1 MRQWQS
7 IPHFSDYE
15 VSDDGF
21 IRSIERVKVFKNGRK
36 MRFESK
42 NKQLRRHP
50 SNGFLMTDLIN
61 DKGIR
66 KTVYPH
72 KIVATVFLKNDKPRK
87 KKVVIHIDNDLENN
101 HVSNLKWCSFSE
113 SIKIGFASGKRDN
126 SALWEIRRLKY
137 GPNGGNSSIGRPDP
151 LNLEQKKKIL
161 ILRKENSLKQL
172 ADMFNCSV
180 SHIHKT
186 LKRLQEQKITGTL

>member
-15 VSDDGF
+15 VSNDGF
-21 IRSIERVKVFKNGRK
+21 IRSIERTKVFKNGRK
-36 MRFESK
+36 MRFDSK

-61 DKGIR
+61 NKGIR

-72 KIVATVFLKNDKPRK
+72 KIVATVFLRNDKPRK
-87 KKVVIHIDNDLENN
+87 KKVVIHIDHDLENN

-126 SALWEIRRLKY
+126 STLWEKRRLKY

-172 ADMFNCSV
+172 ADMFDCSV

-186 LKRLQEQKITGTL
+186 LKRLQEQQITGTI

>member
-15 VSDDGF
+15 VSDDGL
-21 IRSIERVKVFKNGRK
+21 IRSIERIKVFKNGRK

-126 SALWEIRRLKY
+126 STLWEKRRLKY

>member
-7 IPHFSDYE
+7 IPDFSDYE
-15 VSDDGF
+15 VSNDGF
-21 IRSIERVKVFKNGRK
+21 IRSIERTKVFKNGRK
-36 MRFESK
+36 MRFDSK

-61 DKGIR
+61 NKGIR

-72 KIVATVFLKNDKPRK
+72 KIVATVFLRNDKPRK
-87 KKVVIHIDNDLENN
+87 KKVVIHIDHDLENN
-101 HVSNLKWCSFSE
+101 HVSNLKWCSFSD

-126 SALWEIRRLKY
+126 STLWEKRRLKY

-172 ADMFNCSV
+172 ADMFDCSV

-186 LKRLQEQKITGTL
+186 LKRLQEQQITGTI

>member
-7 IPHFSDYE
+7 IPDFSDYE
-15 VSDDGF
+15 VSNDGF
-21 IRSIERVKVFKNGRK
+21 IRSIERTKVFKNGRK
-36 MRFESK
+36 MRFDSK

-61 DKGIR
+61 NKGIR

-72 KIVATVFLKNDKPRK
+72 KIVATVFLRNDKPRK
-87 KKVVIHIDNDLENN
+87 KKVVIHIDHDLENN

-126 SALWEIRRLKY
+126 SELWEKRRLKY

-186 LKRLQEQKITGTL
+186 LKRLQEHKITGTI

>member
-7 IPHFSDYE
+7 IPDFSDYE

-21 IRSIERVKVFKNGRK
+21 IRSIERTKVFKNGRK
-36 MRFESK
+36 MRFDSK

-61 DKGIR
+61 NKGIR

-72 KIVATVFLKNDKPRK
+72 KIVATVFLRNDKPRK
-87 KKVVIHIDNDLENN
+87 KKVVIHIDHNLENN

-126 SALWEIRRLKY
+126 STLWEKRRLKY

-172 ADMFNCSV
+172 ADMFDCSV

-186 LKRLQEQKITGTL
+186 LKRLQEQQITGTI

>member
-7 IPHFSDYE
+7 IPDFSDYE
-15 VSDDGF
+15 VSNDGL
-21 IRSIERVKVFKNGRK
+21 IRSIERTKVFKNGRK
-36 MRFESK
+36 MRFDSK

-72 KIVATVFLKNDKPRK
+72 KIVATVFLRNDKPRK
-87 KKVVIHIDNDLENN
+87 KKVVIHIDHDLENN

-126 SALWEIRRLKY
+126 SALWDKRRLKY

-172 ADMFNCSV
+172 ADMFDCSV

-186 LKRLQEQKITGTL
+186 LKRLQEQKITGTI

>member
-7 IPHFSDYE
+7 IPDFSDYE

-21 IRSIERVKVFKNGRK
+21 IRSIERIKVFKNGRK

-61 DKGIR
+61 NKGIR

-87 KKVVIHIDNDLENN
+87 KKVVIHIDHDLENN

-126 SALWEIRRLKY
+126 SSLWEKRRLKY
-137 GPNGGNSSIGRPDP
+137 GPTGGNSSIGRPDP

-172 ADMFNCSV
+172 ADMFDCSV

-186 LKRLQEQKITGTL
+186 LKRLQEQKITGTI

>member
-7 IPHFSDYE
+7 IPDFSDYE
-15 VSDDGF
+15 VSNDGF
-21 IRSIERVKVFKNGRK
+21 IRSIERTKVFKNGRK
-36 MRFESK
+36 MRFDSK

-61 DKGIR
+61 NKGIR

-72 KIVATVFLKNDKPRK
+72 KIVATVFLRNDKPRK
-87 KKVVIHIDNDLENN
+87 KKVVIHIDHDLENN

-126 SALWEIRRLKY
+126 STLWEKRRLKY

-172 ADMFNCSV
+172 LNKKQLYFPEDST
-180 SHIHKT
+180 SIEERIKT
-186 LKRLQEQKITGTL
+186 CIARLP

>member
-7 IPHFSDYE
+7 IHHFSDYE
-15 VSDDGF
+15 VYDDGF
-21 IRSIERVKVFKNGRK
+21 IRSIERIKVFKNGRK

-126 SALWEIRRLKY
+126 SALWEKRRLKY

-186 LKRLQEQKITGTL
+186 LKRLQEQNITGTI

>member
-7 IPHFSDYE
+7 IPDFSDYE

-21 IRSIERVKVFKNGRK
+21 IRSIERTKVFKNGRK

-61 DKGIR
+61 NKGIR

-87 KKVVIHIDNDLENN
+87 KKVVIHIDHDLENN
-101 HVSNLKWCSFSE
+101 HVSNLKWCSYSE

-126 SALWEIRRLKY
+126 SSLWEKRRLKY
-137 GPNGGNSSIGRPDP
+137 GPTGGNSSIGRPDP

-186 LKRLQEQKITGTL
+186 LKRLQEHKITGTI

>member
-7 IPHFSDYE
+7 IPDFSDYE
-15 VSDDGF
+15 VSNDGF
-21 IRSIERVKVFKNGRK
+21 IRSIERTKVFKNGRK
-36 MRFESK
+36 MRFDSK

-61 DKGIR
+61 NKGIR

-72 KIVATVFLKNDKPRK
+72 KIVATVFLRNDKPRK
-87 KKVVIHIDNDLENN
+87 KKVVIHIDHDLENN

-126 SALWEIRRLKY
+126 STLWEKRRLKY

-172 ADMFNCSV
+172 ADMFDCSV

-186 LKRLQEQKITGTL
+186 LKRLQEQQITGTI

>member
-21 IRSIERVKVFKNGRK
+21 IRSIERIKVFKNGRK

-126 SALWEIRRLKY
+126 STLWEKRRLKY

-186 LKRLQEQKITGTL
+186 LKRLQEQNITGTI

>member
-15 VSDDGF
+15 VSDDGL
-21 IRSIERVKVFKNGRK
+21 IRSIERIKVFKNGRK

-126 SALWEIRRLKY
+126 STLWEKRRLKY

-186 LKRLQEQKITGTL
+186 LKRLQEQNITETI

>member
-1 MRQWQS
+1 MQRWKS
-7 IPHFSDYE
+7 IPGFSDYE
-15 VSDDGF
+15 VSDFGL
-21 IRSIERVKVFKNGRK
+21 IRSIERMKLFKNGRRMK
-36 MRFESK
+36 FESK
-42 NKQLRRHP
+42 NKQLRKHP

-61 DKGIR
+61 DKGAR

-72 KIVATVFLKNDKPRK
+72 KIVATVYLNNDKPRK
-87 KKVVIHIDNDLENN
+87 KKVVIHLDHNLENN
-101 HVSNLKWCSFSE
+101 HISNLKWCTFSE

-126 SALWEIRRLKY
+126 SSLWDKRRSKY

-151 LNLEQKKKIL
+151 LNLDQKIKIL
-161 ILRKENSLKQL
+161 SLRKDNSLKQL

-186 LKRLQEQKITGTL
+186 IKRLQEQNVKGTL

>member
-15 VSDDGF
+15 VSDDGL
-21 IRSIERVKVFKNGRK
+21 IRSIERIKVFKNGRK

-126 SALWEIRRLKY
+126 SALWEKRRLKY

-172 ADMFNCSV
+172 ADMFNCSI

-186 LKRLQEQKITGTL
+186 LKRMQEQNITGTL

>member
-7 IPHFSDYE
+7 IPDFSDYE

-21 IRSIERVKVFKNGRK
+21 IRSIERIKVFKNGRK

-61 DKGIR
+61 NKGIR

-87 KKVVIHIDNDLENN
+87 KKVVIHIDHDLENN
-101 HVSNLKWCSFSE
+101 HVSNLKWCSYSE

-126 SALWEIRRLKY
+126 SSLWEKRRLKY
-137 GPNGGNSSIGRPDP
+137 GPTGGNSSIGRPDP

-172 ADMFNCSV
+172 ADMFDCSV

-186 LKRLQEQKITGTL
+186 LKRLQEQKITGTI

>member
-7 IPHFSDYE
+7 IPDFSDYE

-21 IRSIERVKVFKNGRK
+21 IRSIERTKVFKNGRK
-36 MRFESK
+36 MRFDSK

-61 DKGIR
+61 NKGIR

-87 KKVVIHIDNDLENN
+87 KKVVIHIDHDLENN
-101 HVSNLKWCSFSE
+101 HVSNLKWCSYSE

-126 SALWEIRRLKY
+126 SSLWEKRRLKY
-137 GPNGGNSSIGRPDP
+137 GPTGGNSSIGRPDP

-172 ADMFNCSV
+172 ADMFDCSV

-186 LKRLQEQKITGTL
+186 LKRLQEHKITGTI

>member
-7 IPHFSDYE
+7 IPQFSDYE
-15 VSDDGF
+15 VSDDGL
-21 IRSIERVKVFKNGRK
+21 IRSIERIKVFKNGRK

-126 SALWEIRRLKY
+126 STLWEKRRLKY

>member
-21 IRSIERVKVFKNGRK
+21 IRSIERIKVFKNGRK

-50 SNGFLMTDLIN
+50 SNGFLMTDLVN

-126 SALWEIRRLKY
+126 STLWEKRRLKY

>member
-7 IPHFSDYE
+7 IPDFSDYE
-15 VSDDGF
+15 VSNDGF
-21 IRSIERVKVFKNGRK
+21 IRSIERTKVFKNGRK
-36 MRFESK
+36 MRFDSK

-72 KIVATVFLKNDKPRK
+72 KIVATVFLRNDKPRK
-87 KKVVIHIDNDLENN
+87 KKVVIHIDHDLENN

-126 SALWEIRRLKY
+126 SALWDKRRLKY

-172 ADMFNCSV
+172 ADMFDCSV

-186 LKRLQEQKITGTL
+186 LKRLQEQKITGTI

>member
-126 SALWEIRRLKY
+126 STLWEKRRLKY

>member
-7 IPHFSDYE
+7 IPDFSDYE
-15 VSDDGF
+15 VSNDGF
-21 IRSIERVKVFKNGRK
+21 IRSIERMKVFKNGRK
-36 MRFESK
+36 MRFDSK

-61 DKGIR
+61 NKGIR

-72 KIVATVFLKNDKPRK
+72 KIVATVFLRNDKPRK
-87 KKVVIHIDNDLENN
+87 KKVVIHIDHDLENN

-126 SALWEIRRLKY
+126 STLWEKRRLKY

-172 ADMFNCSV
+172 ADMFDCSV

-186 LKRLQEQKITGTL
+186 LKRLQEQQITGTI

>member
-7 IPHFSDYE
+7 IPDFSDYE
-15 VSDDGF
+15 VSNDGF
-21 IRSIERVKVFKNGRK
+21 IRSIERTKVFKNGRK
-36 MRFESK
+36 MRFDSK

-72 KIVATVFLKNDKPRK
+72 KIVATVFLRNDKPRK
-87 KKVVIHIDNDLENN
+87 KKVVIHIDHDLENN

-126 SALWEIRRLKY
+126 STLWEKRRLKY

-172 ADMFNCSV
+172 ADMFDCSV

-186 LKRLQEQKITGTL
+186 LKRLQEQQIKGTI